1 MSPISNQVS
10 GYNPQNLN
18 NIGASIN
25 NKSSDVNL
33 NRQLL
38 SVGSSASASAKPKG
52 VSNTPKNFIVP
63 EGDRLDTLADSFDD
77 KTLKQIGAVECST
90 CATRTY
96 QDGSDDPGVSFKAP
110 THLSPAQAATAV
122 VSHEQEHVVNE
133 RADAEAEGRE
143 VVSQSVQIF
152 TAICPECG
160 KSYVSGGVTKTTTA
174 GPSEAYAKL
183 NESNSEGNLLDVSL

>member
-1 MSPISNQVS
+1 MSPISNQVN

-18 NIGASIN
+18 NIGVGIS

-33 NRQLL
+33 SRQLP
-38 SVGSSASASAKPKG
+38 SVGSSSNARSKD
-52 VSNTPKNFIVP
+52 VSNMPKNFIVP
-63 EGDRLDTLADSFDD
+63 EGERLNKLAENFDD
-77 KTLKQIGAVECST
+77 KALKQMGAVECTT

-122 VSHEQEHVVNE
+122 MSHEQEHVVNE
-133 RADAEAEGRE
+133 RAAAEEKGHE
-143 VVSQSVQIF
+143 VISQSVQIF
-152 TAICPECG
+152 TAVCPECG